1 MRVIFSNFVALSEY
15 IDFICRSQNIQN
27 IFSFFPME
35 FSIMVNFGAGLR
47 RELDGISAK
56 LTLRQEG

>member
-1 MRVIFSNFVALSEY
+1 
-15 IDFICRSQNIQN
+15 
-27 IFSFFPME
+27 ME

-56 LTLRQEG
+56 LTLRQGG